1 MSRPRTARAG
11 LAITATLVLGAG
23 AAVAAGGCGG
33 AGATATTAAEDS
45 GPIASAPSALPPPS
59 DATGPET
66 TPTVAPTDTGTVPTG
81 TEPGAPTTSTE
92 DDGGAVPGGFVT
104 TITHTGT
111 RLTPA
116 VITVPP
122 FVAVRLF
129 LTSGDGRPHRITVAT
144 PAGPVSVRVSGT
156 GRAGVTIPG
165 LPRGSYRITGDGAVR
180 ATLTAGNE

>member
-1 MSRPRTARAG
+1 MSRSRTVHAG
-11 LAITATLVLGAG
+11 LAISAALALGAG
-23 AAVAAGGCGG
+23 AAVAVGGCGG
-33 AGATATTAAEDS
+33 GATATTATTDG

-66 TPTVAPTDTGTVPTG
+66 TPTAARTETDAAPTG
-81 TEPGAPTTSTE
+81 TEPGAQTTSTE

-116 VITVPP
+116 EITVPP
-122 FVAVRLF
+122 FVAVRLS

-144 PAGPVSVRVSGT
+144 PDGPVSVRVSGT
-156 GRAGVTIPG
+156 GAASVTIPG